1 MGGQSRAV
9 VEPGSGTS
17 RDGATLIVDAG
28 IELMSERGYHATSI
42 RSIAKRAG
50 MSTANLYHH
59 FDSKQALLVQIMFG
73 GIVRLRHDTDRAR
86 AEAGGSAVDQLDAVV
101 REHVVAHARRREVS
115 FLTTSELRSLPKR
128 ERNRISRLFDEQ
140 QRCFDEVVELGIE
153 QGRFVHA
160 VPARRGPRAGQ
171 HVHRG
176 GRLVRSR
183 RAAQPRG
190 RGRALRRLRPL
201 AGQRARLVGGSNA
214 AAAAS
219 WARSGADLHS
229 LLSSAARNGRCSEE
243 VSGLWVCN

>member
-17 RDGATLIVDAG
+17 RDGAALIVDAG

-86 AEAGGSAVDQLDAVV
+86 AEAGESAVDQLDAVV

-115 FLTTSELRSLPKR
+115 FLTTSELRSLPGR

-140 QRCFDEVVELGIE
+140 QRCFDEVVALGIE
-153 QGRFVHA
+153 QGLFSTPYPHD
-160 VPARRGPRAGQ
+160 
-171 HVHRG
+171 
-176 GRLVRSR
+176 
-183 RAAQPRG
+183 AA
-190 RGRALRRLRPL
+190 RALASMCTAVAAWFVPGGPL
-201 AGQRARLVGGSNA
+201 SPEDVAERYVGFALSLVNA
-214 AAAAS
+214 P
-219 WARSGADLHS
+219 DL
-229 LLSSAARNGRCSEE
+229 
-243 VSGLWVCN
+243 